1 MNFYLSAF
9 FLFVFGYGW
18 AQVKACEETT
28 EMNSAIIRVVQS
40 TIGKKIERG
49 ECWDLVQFA
58 LNKAGASWDGL
69 NDFGLEYDFKKTCVQ
84 PGDVI
89 RFENVQLEW
98 TDEKGNGF
106 TEQFG
111 HHYAIVYAVSAQ
123 GVLTLIHQNTGQH
136 GRKVG
141 LTTMNVNHM
150 TKGKLFFFRPEV

>member
-9 FLFVFGYGW
+9 FLFIFCSGW
-18 AQVKACEETT
+18 SQVKACQETT
-28 EMNSAIIRVVQS
+28 EMNNAIIHVAQS

-49 ECWDLVQFA
+49 ECWDLIQYV
-58 LNKAGASWDGL
+58 LNRSGASWDGL
-69 NDFGLEYDFKKTCVQ
+69 NDFGLAYDYKKACVQ

-89 RFENVQLEW
+89 RFEKVQLEW
-98 TDEKGNGF
+98 MDEEGNGF

-111 HHYAIVYAVSAQ
+111 HHYAIVYAVSAD

-141 LTTMNVNHM
+141 LTSLNLKHM
-150 TKGKLFFFRPEV
+150 TSGMLFFFRPEV

>member
-9 FLFVFGYGW
+9 FLLIFGSPW
-18 AQVKACEETT
+18 TQVSACKENSEI
-28 EMNSAIIRVVQS
+28 NSAIIRVVQP

-49 ECWDLVQFA
+49 ECWDLVQYA
-58 LNKAGASWDGL
+58 LNNAKASWDGL
-69 NDFGLEYDFKKTCVQ
+69 NDFGQEYDPKKACVQ

-89 RFENVQLEW
+89 RFEKVQLEW
-98 TDEKGNGF
+98 KDEKGNGY

-111 HHYAIVYAVSAQ
+111 HHYAIVYAVSAD

-141 LTTMNVNHM
+141 LTTMDLRHM
-150 TKGKLFFFRPEV
+150 TKGKLIFFRPEV